1 MSNVRPPVRSDWSP
15 VCCNSLAWKTNKT
28 KGQCSTIQHHTKL
41 IQHPYNTH
49 TTPIQHPY
57 NTHTTPIQHPYN
69 QHHTTNTTQP
79 TPTPQSGHFEETKAF
94 THNAS
99 GCFQGLFQSIG
110 LNIFIVHQ
118 FTHSPQSFSFFQSQ
132 QQFLPHSNIGHF
144 QPSIVQFLVKVGRHL
159 KKMMVNG
166 MSVACQ

>member
-1 MSNVRPPVRSDWSP
+1 VTGHRCVAIHWPGTQTKQTKQKVSVPP
-15 VCCNSLAWKTNKT
+15 CN
-28 KGQCSTIQHHTKL
+28 TIQY
-41 IQHPYNTH
+41 PYNTH

-57 NTHTTPIQHPYN
+57 NTHTTPIQHHTTPYN
-69 QHHTTNTTQP
+69 TIQHHTTNTIQP
-79 TPTPQSGHFEETKAF
+79 TPTPQSGHFKETKVF

-110 LNIFIVHQ
+110 LNISIVHQ

-159 KKMMVNG
+159 NKMMVNG

>member
-1 MSNVRPPVRSDWSP
+1 VLQFIGLEHKQNKQNKRS
-15 VCCNSLAWKTNKT
+15 VF
-28 KGQCSTIQHHTKL
+28 HHAT
-41 IQHPYNTH
+41 PYNTH

-69 QHHTTNTTQP
+69 THTTPYNTIQHHTTNTTQP
-79 TPTPQSGHFEETKAF
+79 TPTPQSGHFKETKVF

-110 LNIFIVHQ
+110 LNISIVHQ

-159 KKMMVNG
+159 NKMMVNG